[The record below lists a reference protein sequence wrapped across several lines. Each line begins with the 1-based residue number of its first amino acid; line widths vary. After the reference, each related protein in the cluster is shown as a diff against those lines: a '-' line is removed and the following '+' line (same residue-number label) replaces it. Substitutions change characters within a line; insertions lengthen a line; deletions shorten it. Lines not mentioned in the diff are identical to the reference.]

1 MYPLVDKLEG
11 KYSQF
16 SLEDIALSPE
26 NSYACF
32 LKFQSISPLAYKKHK
47 P

>member
-16 SLEDIALSPE
+16 SLEELVSLLEVPI
-26 NSYACF
+26 N
-32 LKFQSISPLAYKKHK
+32 ISASLQETQTIFFCH
-47 P
+47 